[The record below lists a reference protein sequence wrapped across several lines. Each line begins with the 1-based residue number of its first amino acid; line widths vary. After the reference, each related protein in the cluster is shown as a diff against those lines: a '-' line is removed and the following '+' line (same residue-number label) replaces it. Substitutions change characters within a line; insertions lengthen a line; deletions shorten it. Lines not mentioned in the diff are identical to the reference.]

1 MEKPNNV
8 SNLARSIKL
17 EDEALHFK
25 SDIQEENTTPFSR
38 IIEVCQSL
46 GLFEHMPG
54 NLTISISDPSG
65 LIEELA
71 PIPWPSE
78 FKNKGRC
85 GKKESHLR

>member
-1 MEKPNNV
+1 MFLIWP
-8 SNLARSIKL
+8 RSIKL

-54 NLTISISDPSG
+54 NQTDCQFQTFQALLKNWRRYHG
-65 LIEELA
+65 LVNC
-71 PIPWPSE
+71 S
-78 FKNKGRC
+78 R
-85 GKKESHLR
+85 